1 MSAQIIRKIDF
12 DPEFEPFV
20 FDSPVIE
27 HEVLSGLEKSEG
39 IVSRAR
45 KEASRLRK
53 RAREVLAQAVVEK
66 EEERKRGF
74 EQGHQEGL
82 AALTERLIQAEADRN
97 RVLTEAEPQIVRMVA
112 EIAEKVIGREI
123 QNGAVVDIVKK
134 AVSQSVGQ
142 RITVHV
148 HPTDRPVLEEKEKEL
163 LEVVDKSQ
171 TITVKEDESVSAGGC
186 IVETELGT
194 VDARLETQL
203 AAIRKALGLGG
214 V

>member
-20 FDSPVIE
+20 LDSPVIE

-123 QNGAVVDIVKK
+123 QEGAVVDIVRK

-148 HPTDRPVLEEKEKEL
+148 HPADRSVLEEKEKEL

-171 TITVKEDESVSAGGC
+171 TITVKEDEAVSAGGC

-194 VDARLETQL
+194 VDARLETQM
-203 AAIRKALGLGG
+203 AAIRKALGLL
-214 V
+214 